1 MDVGESGGFI
11 ASLSREELDDLKG
24 RGRTRTWPRGA
35 NLFVEGDRSEHVAL
49 ITSGRVKV
57 SYYTEDGREI
67 VLALREPGDLLG
79 DQSGLDGGPRGA
91 SASALESVQALV
103 IQADD
108 FKAFLEEHP
117 RVALLLLKML
127 SLRLRDADRKRIE
140 FGAYDSVGRVARR
153 LVELAERFGETSQEG
168 IRITAPL
175 SQQELAAWTGSSRE
189 AVSKAL
195 QTLRERGW
203 IETHRRGITVVDL
216 DALSRRA
223 T

>member
-1 MDVGESGGFI
+1 MDVGESGGFM

-79 DQSGLDGGPRGA
+79 EQSAMDGGPVGA

-108 FKAFLEEHP
+108 FKAFLEAHP

-140 FGAYDSVGRVARR
+140 FGAFDSVGRVARR

-195 QTLRERGW
+195 QALRERGW

>member
-1 MDVGESGGFI
+1 MDVGEWGFM
-11 ASLSREELDDLKG
+11 ASLSREELDDLKA

-35 NLFVEGDRSEHVAL
+35 NLFVEGDQSEHVAL

-57 SYYTEDGREI
+57 SYFTEDGREI
-67 VLALREPGDLLG
+67 VLALREAGDLLG
-79 DQSGLDGGPRGA
+79 DQSAMDGGPRGA
-91 SASALESVQALV
+91 SASALGEVQALV
-103 IQADD
+103 IQAGD
-108 FKAFLEEHP
+108 FKGFLESHP

-127 SLRLRDADRKRIE
+127 SLRLRDADKKRIE
-140 FGAYDSVGRVARR
+140 FGAFDTVGRVARR
-153 LVELAERFGETSQEG
+153 LVELAERFGETSEEG
-168 IRITAPL
+168 VRITAPL

-195 QTLRERGW
+195 QTLKGRGW

-216 DALSRRA
+216 DELSRRA